1 MAINETWAR
10 KKAREMLEHDIECV
24 NTGRYQLS
32 DFSEG
37 LRQAFL
43 ALNLINDVEERDFTA
58 RAKLAEGHRRTEARR
73 RQNDQIIGR
82 AAP

>member
-10 KKAREMLEHDIECV
+10 KKAHDMLEHDIECV
-24 NTGRYQLS
+24 TVGRRQLS

-43 ALNLINDVEERDFTA
+43 ALGLINDAEERDFKA
-58 RAKLAEGHRRTEARR
+58 RAEAAEGQRRTEARR